1 MTSPRKLRCAIYTRK
16 SSEEGLDQDFNSL
29 DAQREA
35 CAAYIQSQR
44 HEGWTLLP
52 TRYDD
57 GGYSGGTLERPALQH
72 LLAAINAGD
81 VDLIVVYK
89 VDRLTRSLND
99 FAKIVE
105 RLDAQSAS
113 FVSVTQSFNTTTSM
127 GRLTLNVLLS
137 FAQFEREVTGERIRD
152 KIAAS
157 KKKGMW
163 MGGRV
168 PLGYDGVDRKLV
180 VNAKEAESVRRL
192 FTLYRELGNVARLR
206 KALAAEGIVS
216 KQRRGRD
223 GVATGGGAFSNG
235 ALFTILDNRLY
246 RGEITHKGQVNA
258 GQHAA
263 IIPDDLWQAVRDVR
277 EKTCQR
283 TTGAARAQARSP
295 LRGLITD
302 DLGRRYEAVHTTKGG
317 KRYRY
322 YVSMKEGDAGDPERK
337 QARLPAEELEHHVAA
352 RLDAFF
358 GSANELHSTIGNEE
372 DTAQHRHDVMKAAK
386 AFTLPAEDVVARWAL
401 YRSFIQQVVVRPV
414 CVDMIVNRA
423 ALRDGL
429 TKERRSASDVNDAAS
444 VDTFTLTIPIGLY
457 RTGHDLR
464 LVINSG
470 AKENEAGKRDVA
482 LIRLVARGRRWYE
495 QLTSGDMP
503 SLRAIANAEG
513 LAERYVA
520 RVLAGSLLAPDLID
534 KIVQGWQPVHFTVES
549 LRRSPPL
556 EWDEQR
562 RRFGVTAR

>member
-1 MTSPRKLRCAIYTRK
+1 MTSPRQLRCAIYTRK

-163 MGGRV
+163 MGGLV
-168 PLGYDGVDRKLV
+168 PFGYDCVDRKLV

-206 KALAAEGIVS
+206 KTLAAEGIVS

-223 GVATGGGAFSNG
+223 GVAMGGGAFSNG

-283 TTGAARAQARSP
+283 TIGAARAQARSP

-302 DLGRRYEAVHTTKGG
+302 DLGRRYEPVHTTKGG

-322 YVSMKEGDAGDPERK
+322 YVSMKEEDVGDLERK
-337 QARLPAEELEHHVAA
+337 QARLPAEELEQHVAE
-352 RLDAFF
+352 RLLAFLDCP
-358 GSANELHSTIGNEE
+358 SELLTTVCDEE
-372 DTAQHRHDVMKAAK
+372 DTAQHRHDILKAAK
-386 AFTLPAEDVVARWAL
+386 ASTLPTADVAARWAL
-401 YRSFIQQVVVRPV
+401 YSSFIQQVVVRPA
-414 CVDMIVNRA
+414 CVEMIVKRE

-429 TKERRSASDVNDAAS
+429 TKGRRSTHANNEVSS
-444 VDTFTLTIPIGLY
+444 DTFSLTILIGLY
-457 RTGHDLR
+457 RAGHYLR

-470 AKENEAGKRDVA
+470 ARENESGKRDVA

-495 QLTSGDMP
+495 QLTRGDRP

-534 KIVQGWQPVHFTVES
+534 KIVQGRQPVHFTVES

-556 EWDEQR
+556 EWGEQR
-562 RRFGVTAR
+562 RRFGVAAR